1 MCTVLS
7 SLSRILPLYQML
19 LSLQSTMLVSNS
31 LFPFFNLQITDSGSY
46 LGTSCRKCRGSL
58 TADKPVEKMMTPG
71 HQVVD
76 RREDVDTETAADTNE
91 LMKQHEL
98 PVTFADAL
106 WHGIIEAVIYMPG
119 ELCFSLTL
127 TQFAL
132 TILFSLPFLIMK
144 PDTLCRLNIEPR
156 HLEKNWPFVWS
167 ISGSKRAASRG
178 EIRRHV
184 GPPHH
189 VRTAAGRLP
198 LDISGCRCFQ
208 ARVWHRLRSPLLFF
222 DGSVD
227 DVSP

>member
-1 MCTVLS
+1 
-7 SLSRILPLYQML
+7 ML

-156 HLEKNWPFVWS
+156 HLEKK
-167 ISGSKRAASRG
+167 I
-178 EIRRHV
+178 
-184 GPPHH
+184 
-189 VRTAAGRLP
+189 GR
-198 LDISGCRCFQ
+198 SFG
-208 ARVWHRLRSPLLFF
+208 RSPVLNARQAEERYADMWAHLITCVQRPV
-222 DGSVD
+222 GCL
-227 DVSP
+227 